1 MIDWGL
7 AGTIAGAGIGMVA
20 IVLVMLAVATW
31 LMGVLIRKMESRHR
45 AKEEKQQR
53 AQS

>member
-7 AGTIAGAGIGMVA
+7 AGTVAGAGIGMVA
-20 IVLVMLAVATW
+20 VVLAMLAVATW
-31 LMGVLIRKMESRHR
+31 LMGVLIRKAESRR
-45 AKEEKQQR
+45 QAKEQKQR